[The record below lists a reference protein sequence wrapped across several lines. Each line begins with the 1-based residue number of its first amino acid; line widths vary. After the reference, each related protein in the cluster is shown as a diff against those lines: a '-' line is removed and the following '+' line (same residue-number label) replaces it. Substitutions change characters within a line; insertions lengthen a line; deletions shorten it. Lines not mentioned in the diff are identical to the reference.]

1 MKKRKVKRSR
11 GYQYNFSKILPAAMY
26 DRQARGKK
34 AKTIV
39 AVFRDYF
46 QSDLKSLSVLDV
58 GCSTVFSAR
67 YLADYCGQVV
77 GIDIDGPAIDFA
89 QANLKKENL
98 KYLKSDSMTIEFP
111 ANQFDIVI
119 CAQVYEHVPDAK
131 KLMAQIYRVLKPG
144 GICYF
149 AAGNRLNV
157 MEAHYKLPFLS
168 VLPRPIGHVYVRIAR
183 KGKFY
188 YEKHFSYWTLKKLSL
203 DFELIDYT
211 KRIIEDPKKFHIQYM
226 LQPKTLKHKM
236 AKFIV
241 NNVYWL
247 CPTYIWI
254 LRKID

>member
-1 MKKRKVKRSR
+1 MVSSR
-11 GYQYNFSKILPAAMY
+11 GYQFKFSKMHAEAMY
-26 DRQARGKK
+26 DHQRREKK
-34 AKTIV
+34 AKTMV
-39 AVFRDYF
+39 AVFKDYF
-46 QSDLKSLSVLDV
+46 KTDLNTFSVLDV
-58 GCSTVFSAR
+58 GCSTGFIAR

-89 QANLKKENL
+89 QANLKSKNL

-188 YEKHFSYWTLKKLSL
+188 YEKHFSYWTLKKLSR